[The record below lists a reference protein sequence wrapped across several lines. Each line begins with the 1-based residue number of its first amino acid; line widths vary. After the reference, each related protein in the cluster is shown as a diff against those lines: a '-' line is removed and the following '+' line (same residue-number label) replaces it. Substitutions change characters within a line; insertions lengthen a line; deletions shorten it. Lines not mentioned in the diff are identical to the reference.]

1 MRKTKLSISKKFFYN
16 KPLLHNEKTP
26 QAFVKHLRRF
36 FFFIPTTK
44 ESPNKNN
51 LMRFFVPQNDKFVK
65 NYFFTK
71 TKHKPIFSIL
81 LYFKNY
87 KSIKIEI

>member
-1 MRKTKLSISKKFFYN
+1 MLKTRLSILKRLFYN
-16 KPLLHNEKTP
+16 KPLLYNEKTP
-26 QAFVKHLRRF
+26 QFKRRF

-51 LMRFFVPQNDKFVK
+51 LMRFFVPQNGKFVK

-71 TKHKPIFSIL
+71 TKLKPIFSIL
-81 LYFKNY
+81 LYFK
-87 KSIKIEI
+87 K